1 MLTPFGQ
8 SQNKDLYIF
17 QERNIYLHWNSASLD
32 DSELIASESQHL
44 EQGSAGIRPWAVLPA
59 SLGIRALQVGPSRRV
74 PP

>member
-17 QERNIYLHWNSASLD
+17 QERNIYLHWNLVSLD
-32 DSELIASESQHL
+32 DSELIASKSQHL
-44 EQGSAGIRPWAVLPA
+44 EQGSAGIHLRAVLPA
-59 SLGIRALQVGPSRRV
+59 SLGIRALQVGPSKRI